1 MAPSDL
7 PLEALTHLNYAFA
20 YIDPTTF
27 TLVTMDQQ
35 TPKELFQEVVD
46 VKQYKSDLQ
55 VWISVGGWT
64 FSDNGTATQP
74 VFGNIAG
81 SAANRQAFADNVVA
95 FLTHYG
101 FDGIDLDWEYP
112 GAPDRG
118 GIPDD
123 TKNYVALLETLR
135 STFDRAPRTLGIT
148 FTAPSSYCDLHG
160 VWDRNNPIGSIIQGH
175 TNLTEIKLAAE
186 LLWRVNIPA
195 SKVVMAFGFYGRSFQ
210 LSDLSCSTPGCQFS
224 GGGSAGPCSAT
235 SGILYYYEIQAL
247 LKQHTDL
254 KPIWDKD
261 AAVKYVVYDK
271 NQWISYDDPDTFKQ
285 KVEWANSVGLG
296 GSLIWAS
303 DTDDAEYTA
312 HSGLIGKA
320 VGTLEHADITLS
332 QHAIAEDAGA
342 IAQNL
347 IGQNGQSCTIQ
358 DTCRYQDEF
367 PRLGLCP
374 GGQTFVG
381 GNQSVVQAP
390 QHQNHA
396 FGEVGAAKRMIAMG
410 NAMLGRRQSS
420 GLPGV
425 VFPQRQTRRS
435 VDEDT
440 KCFVVKQEIGVTLHL
455 GVIGLSVEVHAQI
468 PRSRSV
474 PEQKN
479 RARFSILLENIAA
492 QSQLCSMTA
501 LGSRKKTNCCKVR
514 SRPPAA
520 LTCDVSICD
529 ADPPLCRDTAS
540 VGLMKKRDFFTLDNG
555 LSVAEPLYTDDLE
568 PEDEGDEY
576 SILEKRKKIS
586 VTFELLGRAAIIV
599 FARPH
604 PSRAQLFASALRLR
618 TVIRQFFHLEHTQ
631 CDDTAITGVDLPTPN
646 QASTL
651 PRTGET
657 EHPIDLSI
665 HKRFVRCA
673 ERGILPDGSATENSG
688 LGAAFFAD
696 QYLAENMLRQGL
708 PLVTPN
714 SAQYRSTYMRVWEAF
729 GSTTNAAQFVLTDKE
744 INGPKGRV
752 MNLGVVTGIPQFEI
766 WVNQGTAGNGT
777 ATESFLQS
785 LRTAI
790 GVFKYLQNT
799 DVAARFQNT
808 RDLIREQ
815 LEIIE
820 AELPGATGLVALWDE
835 CFEAILRE
843 IERTAQEWLLA
854 RVNQARQIYT
864 QVGPTPRNRASV
876 FTTLTSLERQI
887 MSVYIP
893 GSR

>member
-1 MAPSDL
+1 
-7 PLEALTHLNYAFA
+7 
-20 YIDPTTF
+20 
-27 TLVTMDQQ
+27 
-35 TPKELFQEVVD
+35 
-46 VKQYKSDLQ
+46 
-55 VWISVGGWT
+55 
-64 FSDNGTATQP
+64 
-74 VFGNIAG
+74 
-81 SAANRQAFADNVVA
+81 
-95 FLTHYG
+95 
-101 FDGIDLDWEYP
+101 
-112 GAPDRG
+112 
-118 GIPDD
+118 
-123 TKNYVALLETLR
+123 
-135 STFDRAPRTLGIT
+135 
-148 FTAPSSYCDLHG
+148 
-160 VWDRNNPIGSIIQGH
+160 
-175 TNLTEIKLAAE
+175 
-186 LLWRVNIPA
+186 
-195 SKVVMAFGFYGRSFQ
+195 
-210 LSDLSCSTPGCQFS
+210 
-224 GGGSAGPCSAT
+224 
-235 SGILYYYEIQAL
+235 
-247 LKQHTDL
+247 
-254 KPIWDKD
+254 
-261 AAVKYVVYDK
+261 
-271 NQWISYDDPDTFKQ
+271 
-285 KVEWANSVGLG
+285 
-296 GSLIWAS
+296 
-303 DTDDAEYTA
+303 
-312 HSGLIGKA
+312 
-320 VGTLEHADITLS
+320 
-332 QHAIAEDAGA
+332 
-342 IAQNL
+342 
-347 IGQNGQSCTIQ
+347 
-358 DTCRYQDEF
+358 
-367 PRLGLCP
+367 
-374 GGQTFVG
+374 
-381 GNQSVVQAP
+381 
-390 QHQNHA
+390 
-396 FGEVGAAKRMIAMG
+396 
-410 NAMLGRRQSS
+410 
-420 GLPGV
+420 
-425 VFPQRQTRRS
+425 
-435 VDEDT
+435 
-440 KCFVVKQEIGVTLHL
+440 
-455 GVIGLSVEVHAQI
+455 
-468 PRSRSV
+468 
-474 PEQKN
+474 
-479 RARFSILLENIAA
+479 
-492 QSQLCSMTA
+492 
-501 LGSRKKTNCCKVR
+501 
-514 SRPPAA
+514 
-520 LTCDVSICD
+520 
-529 ADPPLCRDTAS
+529 
-540 VGLMKKRDFFTLDNG
+540 MKKRDFFTLDNG

-673 ERGILPDGSATENSG
+673 ERGILHDGSATENSG

-887 MSVYIP
+887 MSMYIP

>member
-7 PLEALTHLNYAFA
+7 PLDALTHLNYAFA

-55 VWISVGGWT
+55 VGLQWIIVGGWT

-195 SKVVMAFGFYGRSFQ
+195 SKVVMGFGFYGRSFQ
-210 LSDLSCSTPGCQFS
+210 LSDLSCSTSGCQFS

-303 DTDDAEYTA
+303 DTDDAECTA

-342 IAQNL
+342 MAQNL

-374 GGQTFVG
+374 GGRHSSG
-381 GNQSVVQAP
+381 GRKANVEGSRSVVQAP

-396 FGEVGAAKRMIAMG
+396 FGEVGAAKRMIVMG
-410 NAMLGRRQSS
+410 NAMLVRRQSS

-440 KCFVVKQEIGVTLHL
+440 KCFVVKQEIGMMLHL
-455 GVIGLSVEVHAQI
+455 GVIGLS
-468 PRSRSV
+468 
-474 PEQKN
+474 
-479 RARFSILLENIAA
+479 
-492 QSQLCSMTA
+492 
-501 LGSRKKTNCCKVR
+501 GSRKKTNCCKVR

-520 LTCDVSICD
+520 LTCDVSILD
-529 ADPPLCRDTAS
+529 ADPTLCGDTAS

-568 PEDEGDEY
+568 PEDAGDEY
-576 SILEKRKKIS
+576 SILEKRTKRS
-586 VTFELLGRAAIIV
+586 VTFELLGRAAVIV

-604 PSRAQLFASALRLR
+604 PSRAQLFASSLRLR

-631 CDDTAITGVDLPTPN
+631 CDDTAITGADLPNPN

-657 EHPIDLSI
+657 EHPID
-665 HKRFVRCA
+665 
-673 ERGILPDGSATENSG
+673 
-688 LGAAFFAD
+688 
-696 QYLAENMLRQGL
+696 GL

-714 SAQYRSTYMRVWEAF
+714 SAQYRSVYMRVWEAF

-744 INGPKGRV
+744 IIGPKGRV

-887 MSVYIP
+887 MSMYIP